1 MLTFS
6 AITRTVSSLMIL
18 DELSILSTL
27 SVGAEALGSV
37 SGAVPQPR
45 KSASVRPAPPLG
57 SPQWLPP
64 PWEEAREQPRQ
75 RRLPR
80 SCPTLPFCPLLTS
93 ALAS

>member
-1 MLTFS
+1 
-6 AITRTVSSLMIL
+6 MIL

-27 SVGAEALGSV
+27 SVGAEALGR
-37 SGAVPQPR
+37 AVPQPR
-45 KSASVRPAPPLG
+45 KSTSVRPAPPLG